1 MLIVPHIPGTRG
13 HKDNIP
19 PRRVQSVA
27 PCSLGK
33 PLSTRHV
40 LPIDPQGRERYTRN
54 MTRFFD
60 MADHARLP
68 QRFTRE
74 NRSVLARQR

>member
-13 HKDNIP
+13 TDDSSP

-27 PCSLGK
+27 HYGLGK
-33 PLSTRHV
+33 GPRGRHV
-40 LPIDPQGRERYTRN
+40 LPIDPQGRERYTRE

-74 NRSVLARQR
+74 NRSVLARRH